1 MQDAMQGQSNGD
13 SGAASATPV
22 KAQADAADGG
32 NTPGSTRKAGRP
44 VEFDREAVLTAAQ
57 RILEQHG
64 ADGLTMRRLAAEAP
78 STLAA
83 LYRHLGDRDGVLG
96 ATLDRYADAIERPEL
111 NGAPLE
117 RIRTVSIG
125 IFDVLAE
132 LPWVVDVLRRGGF
145 AGSGALWFGEEFMRA
160 LEELGAS
167 ETQALE
173 YYRIAW
179 SYILGALLTR
189 VEPERILEAGTPP
202 ADKLLAATTE
212 QGLPRMARYIGA
224 PMGSP
229 DRLFRSGLDTLL
241 AGMLT
246 ELNPASPS

>member
-1 MQDAMQGQSNGD
+1 MRNAEEGT
-13 SGAASATPV
+13 AR
-22 KAQADAADGG
+22 ADG
-32 NTPGSTRKAGRP
+32 TPGLARKAGRP
-44 VEFDREAVLTAAQ
+44 VEFDREAVLTTAQ
-57 RILEQHG
+57 RILEEHG

-96 ATLDRYADAIERPEL
+96 ATLDRYAETIVRPVL
-111 NGAPLE
+111 TGPPLE

-132 LPWVVDVLRRGGF
+132 LPWVVDVLRRGGQT
-145 AGSGALWFGEEFMRA
+145 GSGALWFGEEFMLA
-160 LEELGAS
+160 LEELGAT

-173 YYRIAW
+173 YYRIGW

-189 VEPERILEAGTPP
+189 VEPERTLA
-202 ADKLLAATTE
+202 ADSPLATKLLKATAE
-212 QGLPRMARYIGA
+212 QGLPRMARFVGA

-229 DRLFRSGLDTLL
+229 DRLFRAGLDTLL

-246 ELNPASPS
+246 ELSASASP